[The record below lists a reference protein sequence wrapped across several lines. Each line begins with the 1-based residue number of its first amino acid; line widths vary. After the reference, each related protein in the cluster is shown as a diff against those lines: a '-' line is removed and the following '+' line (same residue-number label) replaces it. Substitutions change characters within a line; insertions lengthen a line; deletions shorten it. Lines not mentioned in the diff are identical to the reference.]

1 MKKEMMFVLILLIL
15 TTLALSIQITIY
27 KWNSETQN
35 WEMAPSSAA
44 SAEAY
49 NPWSEGFTPTVG
61 GESEN
66 HSIGISVGITNS
78 CRALTAA
85 KMAGTLETKIYGK
98 WMTDD
103 VFDLFKSGKNI
114 SISYFSNGPAG
125 VELIKTEKNVPVK
138 KVVALLGTSIFTQ
151 TQKELPS
158 TFYLWLGTNG
168 EFQQEKPKEGDY
180 MIVCVVP
187 KI

>member
-1 MKKEMMFVLILLIL
+1 MKKEMMFVLIFLIL
-15 TTLALSIQITIY
+15 TTLTFAVAITVY

-35 WEMAPSSAA
+35 WEIAPSFAA

-49 NPWSEGFTPTVG
+49 IPWCEGLTPSG
-61 GESEN
+61 GN
-66 HSIGISVGITNS
+66 HSIGISVGITNNS
-78 CRALTAA
+78 GAFTTTRL
-85 KMAGTLETKIYGK
+85 AGTFETKIYGK

-103 VFDLFKSGKNI
+103 VFDLFKSEKNI
-114 SISYFSNGPAG
+114 SISYFSNAPAG
-125 VELIKTEKNVPVK
+125 IELIKTEKNVPVK

-180 MIVCVVP
+180 MIICVVP

>member
-49 NPWSEGFTPTVG
+49 DPWCEGLTSSG
-61 GESEN
+61 GN

-85 KMAGTLETKIYGK
+85 KMTGTLETKIYGK

-125 VELIKTEKNVPVK
+125 IELIKTEKNVPVK

-151 TQKELPS
+151 PQRELPS